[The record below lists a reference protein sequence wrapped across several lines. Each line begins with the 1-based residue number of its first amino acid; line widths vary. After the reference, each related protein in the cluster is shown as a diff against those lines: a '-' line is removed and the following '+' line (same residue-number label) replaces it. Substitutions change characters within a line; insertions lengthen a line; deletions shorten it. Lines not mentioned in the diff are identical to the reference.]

1 MPTLGTGNGEV
12 DPMSTALI
20 EFPVDGSDGA
30 GTIAFAVP
38 DTDPGV
44 RRVARGPGDVIPGPT
59 HLEAALATIR
69 TAAEAV
75 LDQVRALDER
85 PEVEVEFGIQMN
97 ARFGAVIATGEAGG
111 HLRVKM
117 RWQPT
122 T

>member
-1 MPTLGTGNGEV
+1 
-12 DPMSTALI
+12 MSTALI
-20 EFPVDGSDGA
+20 EFPVGEGDAAAS
-30 GTIAFAVP
+30 IAFAVP

-69 TAAEAV
+69 MAAEAV
-75 LDQVRALDER
+75 IEQIRGLENQ

-117 RWQPT
+117 RWPAT